1 MQQKYVGFEPDA
13 EDMCLYAQF
22 VKYMRTVLWRA
33 RRDYLEKELRYKQ
46 TFLLDEIPLEEKY
59 DVEDTAATEEI
70 ERIFNWEMLKCH
82 LKVLTLR
89 EAEVITGVFI
99 NKLTHEE
106 CARRLGTSRPNVT
119 MLYRKAMKKLRK
131 SMEGDAYGSF

>member
-1 MQQKYVGFEPDA
+1 MQQKYIDFQLDTD
-13 EDMCLYAQF
+13 DMRLFAQF
-22 VKYMRTVLWRA
+22 TKYMRTVLWRA
-33 RRDYLEKELRYKQ
+33 RRDYLEREIRYKQ

-70 ERIFNWEMLKCH
+70 ERLLNWEMLKSH

-89 EAEVITGVFI
+89 EAEVITDVFI
-99 NKLTHEE
+99 NKLSHEE

-119 MLYRKAMKKLRK
+119 MLYRKALKKLRK
-131 SMEGDAYGSF
+131 SMEEDAHGSF